1 VERIGA
7 NRERCRELLEKNP
20 SIATALNAY
29 IGYDEAA
36 AVAKESAKNSESV
49 RDVVKRRG
57 LLSDEQLDS
66 VLNVREMTEPGI
78 PGGGAPGGGAG

>member
-1 VERIGA
+1 
-7 NRERCRELLEKNP
+7 LLERNP

-36 AVAKESAKNSESV
+36 AVAKESARNYESV

-57 LLSDEQLDS
+57 LLSDEQLDT
-66 VLNVREMTEPGI
+66 VLNVRDMTEPGI
-78 PGGGAPGGGAG
+78 PGGGVVSGGG